1 MKKTFSILIAT
12 VLCVISVTVNTSA
25 ATETVKSTF
34 NITANGVE
42 YTIEFDDTTLSS
54 EQQQVIAEKLINGN
68 TENVQTYGLTCT
80 LFGHKNEQNTVAVIT
95 HEYKDLSPRCKRE
108 QYLVTTCSICDYQ
121 EQILIVSTYIVCCPE
136 D

>member
-80 LFGHKNEQNTVAVIT
+80 LFGHKTEQNTVAVIT
-95 HEYKDLSPRCKRE
+95 HKYKDLSPRCKRE
-108 QYLVTTCSICDYQ
+108 QYLVTTCSRCDYQ
-121 EQILIVSTYIVCCPE
+121 EQKLSSTSFIICCPE
-136 D
+136 E